1 LESGVPIDLVVADD
15 HPIVLAGLENLFRRT
30 RDIRVVAA
38 CSDGVAALQAVEA
51 YRPDVL
57 VLDLR
62 MPRLDGLGVL
72 RKMHDQKLSTRAIL
86 LTVSLERSEI
96 AEALRLGARG
106 VLLKEMAPQLI
117 VKCVRDIHAGKQWIE
132 PPVASQGPDGS
143 PGDAASRLINV
154 LTPRELEV
162 VRAVVQGL
170 RNKEIAD
177 RLAIAE
183 STVKIHLHSVYDK
196 LRLDGRT
203 ALILHLKATG
213 FV

>member
-1 LESGVPIDLVVADD
+1 VAIDIVLADD
-15 HPIVLAGLENLFRRT
+15 HPIVLAGLENLFRRA
-30 RDIRVVAA
+30 RDIRVVAS

-62 MPRLDGLGVL
+62 MPRLNGLGVL
-72 RKMHDQKLSTRAIL
+72 RKIRERKLSTRAIL
-86 LTVSLERSEI
+86 LAVSLERSEI
-96 AEALRLGARG
+96 SEAVRLGVRG

-117 VKCVRDIHAGKQWIE
+117 VKCVRDVHAGKQWIE
-132 PPVASQGPDGS
+132 PPVATPAGDTSPEDG
-143 PGDAASRLINV
+143 GATRRLAEV

-177 RLAIAE
+177 RLAITE
-183 STVKIHLHSVYDK
+183 STVKIHLHAVYDK

>member
-1 LESGVPIDLVVADD
+1 VPIDLVLADD

-30 RDIRVVAA
+30 RDIRVVAS

-72 RKMHDQKLSTRAIL
+72 RKMRDQKLSTRAIL

-96 AEALRLGARG
+96 AEAIRLGARG

-117 VKCVRDIHAGKQWIE
+117 VKCVRDVHAGKQWIE
-132 PPVASQGPDGS
+132 PPVATPGHDGS
-143 PGDAASRLINV
+143 PEDNPGARQLVGV

-162 VRAVVQGL
+162 VRAVVLGL

-177 RLAIAE
+177 RLSITE
-183 STVKIHLHSVYDK
+183 STVKIHLHAVYDK
-196 LRLDGRT
+196 LQLDGRT